1 MPRASTYPTH
11 TEAPMDLGIHYW
23 NFTHPDGDTA
33 IAPHLA
39 ATAKAADDAGL
50 ALFSVMDHF
59 FQIDQM
65 LEAED
70 PMLDAY
76 TALGFVAGHTM
87 HIPLATVVT
96 GVTYRHPAL
105 LAKAVTTLDVLSG
118 GRAWLGI
125 GAAWYEREH
134 LGLGVPFPSLAER
147 FERLE
152 ETLRICL
159 QMWSDDDGV
168 FEGTHYRL
176 AETLNRPRALGRPH
190 PPVLIGGTGERK
202 TLRLV
207 AKYADVW
214 NVNVTEPDEIRHKID
229 VLRAHCEREGRDI
242 RDIRITAQGGP
253 LDPAADP
260 DGFLRHAE
268 ILAELGIQHIQVRV
282 QQPDPVGFVGRI
294 ADDVL
299 PRLREIRPV
308 AL

>member
-1 MPRASTYPTH
+1 
-11 TEAPMDLGIHYW
+11 MDLGIHYW
-23 NFTHPDGDTA
+23 SFTNPDGDVA
-33 IAPHLA
+33 IARHLA
-39 ATAKAADDAGL
+39 DTAKAADDAGL

-65 LEAED
+65 LQAED
-70 PMLDAY
+70 PMLEAY
-76 TALGFVAGHTM
+76 TALGFVAGKTTR
-87 HIPLATVVT
+87 IPLTAMVT

-105 LAKAVTTLDVLSG
+105 LAKIVTTLDVLSG
-118 GRAWLGI
+118 GRAWLGL

-168 FEGTHYRL
+168 FEGAHHRL
-176 AETLNRPRALGRPH
+176 AETINRPRPLSRPH
-190 PPVLIGGTGERK
+190 PPILIGGAGERK

-214 NVNVTEPDEIRHKID
+214 NVIVTEPDEIRHKID

-242 RDIRITAQGGP
+242 RDIRVTVQGGS

-268 ILAELGIQHIQVRV
+268 ELAKLGVQHIQVRV
-282 QQPDPVGFVGRI
+282 QQPDPAGFVARV

-299 PRLREIRPV
+299 PRLREIQPV
-308 AL
+308 GL